1 MTTTPTPPGLVPPPV
16 PNRVLDDPDDWEYFG
31 EGANNALYRYVGA
44 DTFFKPY
51 LLRLRKLLPGSPTT
65 QKLHNHLHGRFG
77 PLMGEYLMRTEI
89 IALSSFLIPALN
101 LLLTAID
108 EDEQPT
114 DWAGRPV
121 NPPKKKRRLLDEKEP
136 WGLLVEDM
144 SCGNYLYLYP
154 PAPPRRQAEI
164 DDDEDEDMDME
175 GEDEG
180 EIWKDMAMIEFK
192 PKWLTQSP
200 NAPANWKLCRT
211 CAVRFMQ
218 SHKNKERQGQ
228 IEEEHESE
236 AAEFCPLDLSSGDPA
251 RIEKATFAIVNMDN
265 AVMIADPTPP
275 SDDDEAEDSS
285 PLPPNINEQLAGALS
300 NSLVTLLTNFF
311 RTSPVIPLLTQLQ
324 SRFGSRGVF
333 TSATLQL
340 MGDNETLP
348 SEEDLKR
355 AGMATGE
362 IYENIVADEDDIWT
376 AMTLRDCSLFLKVWV
391 RKRRGRGMEAK
402 IDCKIG
408 DLDLKGGEGGRA
420 VYWRDVERRL
430 RMGGWYTG
438 KGIPRNCRTGED

>member
-1 MTTTPTPPGLVPPPV
+1 M
-16 PNRVLDDPDDWEYFG
+16 N
-31 EGANNALYRYVGA
+31 
-44 DTFFKPY
+44 
-51 LLRLRKLLPGSPTT
+51 
-65 QKLHNHLHGRFG
+65 
-77 PLMGEYLMRTEI
+77 EYLMRTEI

-101 LLLTAID
+101 TLLTSINAD
-108 EDEQPT
+108 EPT

-121 NPPKKKRRLLDEKEP
+121 NPPKKRRLLDDGEA

-154 PAPPRRQAEI
+154 PANPRRRLGE
-164 DDDEDEDMDME
+164 DSEDEDIGME
-175 GEDEG
+175 DEDEG

-211 CAVRFMQ
+211 CAVRLMQ
-218 SHKNKERQGQ
+218 TQKSRGRQAQ
-228 IEEEHESE
+228 QDEEHESE
-236 AAEFCPLDLSSGDPA
+236 ASEFCPLDLASGDPA
-251 RIEKATFAIVNMDN
+251 RIEKATFAIVNMDG
-265 AVMIADPTPP
+265 AVMIADPTPS
-275 SDDDEAEDSS
+275 SDDDEEEADDES
-285 PLPPNINEQLAGALS
+285 PPPPNINEQLATALS

-311 RTSPVIPLLTQLQ
+311 RTSPIIPLMKQLQ

-333 TSATLQL
+333 TSATMQL
-340 MGDNETLP
+340 MGENDVLP
-348 SEEDLKR
+348 TEAELKR

-362 IYENIVADEDDIWT
+362 KYEPVIADEDDVWT

-420 VYWRDVERRL
+420 VYWRDIERRL
-430 RMGGWYTG
+430 RMGGWYSG
-438 KGIPRNCRTGED
+438 RGQSKNCRTGEE